1 MIFKEIFTWWN
12 NQTIGTRIWSFFN
25 GNLIGSDKFGNKYF
39 SNKSGSKRWVLYD
52 GEVDSSKVPPEW
64 NGWLRFTSNVIP
76 STEKNFFWEKEH
88 EKNYTG
94 TSKAYYPT
102 NSILKNTQ
110 KKKMQEYEQWSP
122 KE

>member
-52 GEVDSSKVPPEW
+52 GEVDSSKVHQ
-64 NGWLRFTSNVIP
+64 S
-76 STEKNFFWEKEH
+76 
-88 EKNYTG
+88 G
-94 TSKAYYPT
+94 TAG
-102 NSILKNTQ
+102 
-110 KKKMQEYEQWSP
+110 
-122 KE
+122 

>member
-1 MIFKEIFTWWN
+1 MCI
-12 NQTIGTRIWSFFN
+12 R
-25 GNLIGSDKFGNKYF
+25 
-39 SNKSGSKRWVLYD
+39 
-52 GEVDSSKVPPEW
+52 DS
-64 NGWLRFTSNVIP
+64 P
-76 STEKNFFWEKEH
+76 STEKKFFWEKEH
-88 EKNYTG
+88 EKNHTG

>member
-1 MIFKEIFTWWN
+1 MIFKEIFTWWH
-12 NQTIGTRIWSFFN
+12 NQTIGTRIWSFLN
-25 GNLIGSDKFGNKYF
+25 GYQVGKDKFGNLYMH
-39 SNKSGSKRWVLYD
+39 NKNDSKRWVLYE

-64 NGWLRFTSNVIP
+64 NGWLRFTSSAIP
-76 STEKNFFWEKEH
+76 NTEKKFFWEKEH
-88 EKNYTG
+88 EKNHTG

>member
-1 MIFKEIFTWWN
+1 MIIKEIFTWWN

-25 GNLIGSDKFGNKYF
+25 GYTIGSDKFGNKYF
-39 SNKSGSKRWVLYD
+39 TNKSGSKRWVLYNGD
-52 GEVDSSKVPPEW
+52 VDSSRVPPEW
-64 NGWLRFTSNVIP
+64 NSWLRYTSNITP
-76 STEKNFFWEKEH
+76 STKKNFFWEKEH
-88 EKNYTG
+88 EKNQTG
-94 TSKAYYPT
+94 TSKAYYPA

>member
-1 MIFKEIFTWWN
+1 MVIKQIFTWWN

-25 GNLIGSDKFGNKYF
+25 GNLVGSDKFGNKYF
-39 SNKSGSKRWVLYD
+39 TNKTGSKRWVIYE

-64 NGWLRFTSNVIP
+64 NGWIRFTSNAIP
-76 STEKNFFWEKEH
+76 NTEKKFFWEKEH
-88 EKNYTG
+88 EKNHTG
-94 TSKAYYPT
+94 TSRAYYPN

-110 KKKMQEYEQWSP
+110 KKKTQEYEQWSP